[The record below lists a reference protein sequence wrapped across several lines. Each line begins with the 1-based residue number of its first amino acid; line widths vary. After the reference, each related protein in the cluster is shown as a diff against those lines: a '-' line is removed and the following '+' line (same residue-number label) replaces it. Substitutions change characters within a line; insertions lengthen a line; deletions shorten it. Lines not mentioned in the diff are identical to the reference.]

1 MHTTPALTSLLA
13 VYSSAAADPDSI
25 NLYTGANDGNLT
37 SLRLSISG
45 RGYTLTQTSVTGSCG
60 TQPVWL
66 DLDKP
71 NNVLYCLNRPGS
83 TTTYGT
89 SENGELGAPLDTG
102 NTTIGPV
109 SSDFYNKVEKRGL
122 AAAH

>member
-1 MHTTPALTSLLA
+1 MYLSPTFLCLLVGWSHGA
-13 VYSSAAADPDSI
+13 TASGGI

-37 SLRLSISG
+37 SLKLSKSG
-45 RGYTLTQTSVTGSCG
+45 ESYILEQTGVTGSCG
-60 TQPVWL
+60 SQPVWL

-83 TTTYGT
+83 VSTYET
-89 SENGELGAPLDTG
+89 SETGKLSDPVDTG

-109 SSDFYNKVEKRGL
+109 SSAFYNSGENRGL
-122 AAAH
+122 AVAH

>member
-1 MHTTPALTSLLA
+1 MYFISTLACLLVGWSHGA
-13 VYSSAAADPDSI
+13 TAPGGI

-37 SLRLSISG
+37 SLKLSKSDE
-45 RGYTLTQTSVTGSCG
+45 GYMLEHTSVTGSCG
-60 TQPVWL
+60 AQPVWL

-83 TTTYGT
+83 VSTYKT
-89 SENGELGAPLDTG
+89 SETGKLSDPLDTG

-109 SSDFYNKVEKRGL
+109 SSAFYNSGEQRGL
-122 AAAH
+122 AVAH

>member
-1 MHTTPALTSLLA
+1 MHIISALTALLA
-13 VYSSAAADPDSI
+13 AVPFATADSNSI

-37 SLRLSISG
+37 SLRLSKSG
-45 RGYTLTQTSVTGSCG
+45 ELYTLEQISVTGSCG
-60 TQPVWL
+60 AQPVWL

-71 NNVLYCLNRPGS
+71 NKVLYCLNRPGS
-83 TTTYGT
+83 ITTYEIIG
-89 SENGELGAPLDTG
+89 NGELSTPLDTG

-109 SSDFYNKVEKRGL
+109 SSAFYNKGEKRGL

>member
-1 MHTTPALTSLLA
+1 MYLIPTFLCLLVGWSRGAITSGG
-13 VYSSAAADPDSI
+13 I

-37 SLRLSISG
+37 SLKLSKSDN
-45 RGYTLTQTSVTGSCG
+45 GYILEQTGVTGSCG
-60 TQPVWL
+60 AQPVWF

-83 TTTYGT
+83 ISTYRT
-89 SENGELGAPLDTG
+89 SETGKLSEPLDTG

-109 SSDFYNKVEKRGL
+109 SSAFYNNGEKRGL
-122 AAAH
+122 AVAH